1 MDQAWLKRRILL
13 AISLAAVLGGAQL
26 CSADAASDNTMD
38 SLELGETVVT
48 ATRTK
53 LEEKQVP
60 MAVQVIKAEEMKKK
74 GAYNVRDAIK
84 NATGIDVSRN
94 GTSMVGNNV
103 SVRGMGTTE
112 TLILVDGRRIAGE
125 DSASTMNAYEL
136 DRINVNQIDRIEI
149 LRGSGSAVWGSDATG
164 GVINIITK
172 KNKPQGG
179 YAGTRTGSL
188 ESSVYGGFSTGDMG
202 KLNLNFDFNLTKVRK
217 EDNNGSTNMYG
228 PRRNL
233 SVNGNYRF
241 NDHSG
246 LDFGA
251 SFMKEQLTSLSASTT
266 AGTTTSYY
274 DNNRSDYHVKYYG
287 FDRKNDWEIQSYYSR
302 LGKVGRTRT
311 AAAWNDFN
319 HARYSTWV
327 NEAKNTYKMD
337 KNNTLTYGMEVKNQK
352 AGGTRFANPGGGT
365 RIESYLGMTSPYGS
379 ASQTSYAFYLEDEM
393 KLGDKLLFIPSIRF
407 DHHNSFGSEWSPRAG
422 FTYSFSKASRLKIN
436 YGKAFRAPTIFEL
449 YSQMIHSPIASMRV
463 IVEGDPDLQPEKST
477 NFDISL
483 EGEKGKA
490 TGKLTYF
497 HNKIS
502 NLIDAESVSRSFS
515 GGTRTFLYKYRN
527 VDKATFDGV
536 EAETKYKFDKHWS
549 ARANYTYL
557 DARDGNTNKRLT
569 GRALNTGTVELSWT
583 DAKKDPWTAT
593 LYNQWY
599 QNYLTSA
606 NNKSYSYSLTNFVV
620 TKDIGKMSLYAGI
633 DNLFNKKFDSSDS
646 IWTDGRVWRAGAEWK
661 F

>member
-60 MAVQVIKAEEMKKK
+60 MAVQVIKADEMKKK

-136 DRINVNQIDRIEI
+136 DRINVNQIDRVEI

-202 KLNLNFDFNLTKVRK
+202 KLNMNFDFNLTKVRK

-393 KLGDKLLFIPSIRF
+393 KLGDKLLFIPSVRF
-407 DHHNSFGSEWSPRAG
+407 DHHDSFGSEWSPPGRAHLQLQQG
-422 FTYSFSKASRLKIN
+422 QPAESELRQSLPGSHHLRTVFPDDPFSHCLHAGDRGGEPGPAAGEIHQLRHQPGRGERQGYRETYLLPQQDFQPDRF
-436 YGKAFRAPTIFEL
+436 GKSVPEL
-449 YSQMIHSPIASMRV
+449 RRRN
-463 IVEGDPDLQPEKST
+463 PDLPVQVPERGQGH
-477 NFDISL
+477 L
-483 EGEKGKA
+483 
-490 TGKLTYF
+490 
-497 HNKIS
+497 
-502 NLIDAESVSRSFS
+502 
-515 GGTRTFLYKYRN
+515 
-527 VDKATFDGV
+527 
-536 EAETKYKFDKHWS
+536 
-549 ARANYTYL
+549 
-557 DARDGNTNKRLT
+557 
-569 GRALNTGTVELSWT
+569 
-583 DAKKDPWTAT
+583 
-593 LYNQWY
+593 
-599 QNYLTSA
+599 
-606 NNKSYSYSLTNFVV
+606 
-620 TKDIGKMSLYAGI
+620 
-633 DNLFNKKFDSSDS
+633 
-646 IWTDGRVWRAGAEWK
+646 
-661 F
+661 

>member
-1 MDQAWLKRRILL
+1 
-13 AISLAAVLGGAQL
+13 
-26 CSADAASDNTMD
+26 
-38 SLELGETVVT
+38 
-48 ATRTK
+48 
-53 LEEKQVP
+53 
-60 MAVQVIKAEEMKKK
+60 
-74 GAYNVRDAIK
+74 
-84 NATGIDVSRN
+84 
-94 GTSMVGNNV
+94 
-103 SVRGMGTTE
+103 
-112 TLILVDGRRIAGE
+112 
-125 DSASTMNAYEL
+125 
-136 DRINVNQIDRIEI
+136 
-149 LRGSGSAVWGSDATG
+149 
-164 GVINIITK
+164 
-172 KNKPQGG
+172 
-179 YAGTRTGSL
+179 
-188 ESSVYGGFSTGDMG
+188 
-202 KLNLNFDFNLTKVRK
+202 
-217 EDNNGSTNMYG
+217 
-228 PRRNL
+228 
-233 SVNGNYRF
+233 
-241 NDHSG
+241 
-246 LDFGA
+246 
-251 SFMKEQLTSLSASTT
+251 
-266 AGTTTSYY
+266 
-274 DNNRSDYHVKYYG
+274 
-287 FDRKNDWEIQSYYSR
+287 
-302 LGKVGRTRT
+302 
-311 AAAWNDFN
+311 
-319 HARYSTWV
+319 
-327 NEAKNTYKMD
+327 
-337 KNNTLTYGMEVKNQK
+337 
-352 AGGTRFANPGGGT
+352 
-365 RIESYLGMTSPYGS
+365 
-379 ASQTSYAFYLEDEM
+379 
-393 KLGDKLLFIPSIRF
+393 
-407 DHHNSFGSEWSPRAG
+407 
-422 FTYSFSKASRLKIN
+422 
-436 YGKAFRAPTIFEL
+436 
-449 YSQMIHSPIASMRV
+449 MIHSPIASMRV